1 MRKENKKQDNRKENV
16 KPDNKVVNQNKEDK
30 KGLSPFMATLI
41 VQVLVVFLTELGFRV
56 IFGSS
61 ILDWSILRI
70 FTSSALIGCFF
81 TLITCWMKP
90 VIRKIILVVLDFLII
105 LYAWLQL
112 CFMDFLGAFISM
124 GSAEQ
129 GTKITDY
136 IGDFILSVNWKNYLL
151 FIIFILLILYF
162 IFEKKI
168 ITNTYNDKIS
178 LKNSINIWSTL
189 LCILV
194 CVLVF
199 MLTLDLGFMQD
210 KYQTVSNRNLFKN
223 ASNPALAIKNFG
235 TTVYFLLDAKGTLMG
250 LDNED
255 EYVPINNQEEVAK
268 KVETDNS
275 RHMDDTIWDKVI
287 EEETDSN
294 FKKLNQYFKNREIT
308 DKNDYTGIFE
318 GKNLIVVMLESVS
331 SVVFER
337 QYSEYFPTLY
347 KMYSEGITAIN
358 HYSPRNNCATGESEL
373 TMATSLYSIETTCT
387 VNTYKNNVYP
397 EALLSI
403 FKNND
408 YYTSA
413 YHDYTDQYYNRS
425 SYEKNLGAMDFYNV
439 KGLGMSYN
447 PAYVEW
453 PSDVTFV
460 KKALPKFIEKDKY
473 ASFMISV
480 TSHSPYMYSSEW
492 GNKYVSLFKDLN
504 IDTTTKRYLSKVK
517 VVDLAMEEMLKE
529 LEEAG
534 KLEDTV
540 IVLFGDHYP
549 YALSNN
555 QFNSLSE
562 KDVTVNQ
569 EIDRTPFI
577 IYNSGVESKAITKY
591 ATQLDITPTLLNMF
605 GFEYDPRLY
614 FGHDLMSEYE
624 DYAIFPDNS
633 WYSQLGFY
641 NASKGVFHPNGES
654 ERDSYDDYIIAMNAK
669 VTEYRNMSALAI
681 KKNYFKN
688 LFKKLDAKKEEL
700 AKEQEL
706 KEEENNKEV
715 TESEE

>member
-1 MRKENKKQDNRKENV
+1 MEVMIMRKENKKQDNRKENV

-189 LCILV
+189 QCILV
-194 CVLVF
+194 CILVF

-210 KYQTVSNRNLFKN
+210 KYQTVSNKNLFKN

-275 RHMDDTIWDKVI
+275 RHIDDTIWDKVI

-294 FKKLNQYFKNREIT
+294 FKKLNQLFIK
-308 DKNDYTGIFE
+308 
-318 GKNLIVVMLESVS
+318 
-331 SVVFER
+331 
-337 QYSEYFPTLY
+337 
-347 KMYSEGITAIN
+347 
-358 HYSPRNNCATGESEL
+358 
-373 TMATSLYSIETTCT
+373 
-387 VNTYKNNVYP
+387 
-397 EALLSI
+397 LL
-403 FKNND
+403 F
-408 YYTSA
+408 
-413 YHDYTDQYYNRS
+413 
-425 SYEKNLGAMDFYNV
+425 
-439 KGLGMSYN
+439 
-447 PAYVEW
+447 
-453 PSDVTFV
+453 
-460 KKALPKFIEKDKY
+460 
-473 ASFMISV
+473 
-480 TSHSPYMYSSEW
+480 
-492 GNKYVSLFKDLN
+492 N
-504 IDTTTKRYLSKVK
+504 ID
-517 VVDLAMEEMLKE
+517 
-529 LEEAG
+529 
-534 KLEDTV
+534 
-540 IVLFGDHYP
+540 I
-549 YALSNN
+549 
-555 QFNSLSE
+555 
-562 KDVTVNQ
+562 
-569 EIDRTPFI
+569 
-577 IYNSGVESKAITKY
+577 
-591 ATQLDITPTLLNMF
+591 LN
-605 GFEYDPRLY
+605 
-614 FGHDLMSEYE
+614 
-624 DYAIFPDNS
+624 
-633 WYSQLGFY
+633 
-641 NASKGVFHPNGES
+641 
-654 ERDSYDDYIIAMNAK
+654 
-669 VTEYRNMSALAI
+669 
-681 KKNYFKN
+681 
-688 LFKKLDAKKEEL
+688 
-700 AKEQEL
+700 
-706 KEEENNKEV
+706 
-715 TESEE
+715 